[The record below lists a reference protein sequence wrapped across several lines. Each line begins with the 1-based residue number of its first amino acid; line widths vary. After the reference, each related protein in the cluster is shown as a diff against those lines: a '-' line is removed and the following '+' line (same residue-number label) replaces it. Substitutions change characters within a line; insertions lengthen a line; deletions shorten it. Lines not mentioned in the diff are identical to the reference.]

1 MNTAINFKDIFKSS
15 FLERAVTSFSPVDVI
30 VAISV
35 AFLLG
40 LFIYCIYRRIYSGV
54 MFSKSFSVSL
64 IAMSMMTSLIILG
77 VTSNVVLSLGMVG
90 ALSIVRFR
98 TAVKDP
104 MDIVFLFWSIGA
116 GILTGAGLLPIAVLG
131 SLAIGAMLVFFV
143 RRANYDN
150 PYVLLVKVKDDETEN
165 AVLEAL
171 EPCVKRM
178 LVKSKTVTAAGTEL
192 AVDVRLKG
200 SATGFVNSLAK
211 HPGVASVTLVSYDGE
226 SMRHNPPKT
235 LKPAKLASGEHST
248 CVRAYAIE

>member
-15 FLERAVTSFSPVDVI
+15 FLERAVTSFSPVDVL

-40 LFIYCIYRRIYSGV
+40 LFIYCVYRRIYGGV

-104 MDIVFLFWSIGA
+104 MDIVFLFWSIGV

-131 SLAIGAMLVFFV
+131 SLAIGAVLVFFV
-143 RRANYDN
+143 RRTNYDN
-150 PYVLLVKVKDDETEN
+150 PYVLLIKVKDDETEK

-171 EPCVKRM
+171 KPSVKRM
-178 LVKSKTVTAAGTEL
+178 LIKSKTVTAAGTEL
-192 AVDVRLKG
+192 AVDVRLEG

-211 HPGVASVTLVSYDGE
+211 HPGVVSVTLVSYDGE
-226 SMRHNPPKT
+226 
-235 LKPAKLASGEHST
+235 
-248 CVRAYAIE
+248 YAA